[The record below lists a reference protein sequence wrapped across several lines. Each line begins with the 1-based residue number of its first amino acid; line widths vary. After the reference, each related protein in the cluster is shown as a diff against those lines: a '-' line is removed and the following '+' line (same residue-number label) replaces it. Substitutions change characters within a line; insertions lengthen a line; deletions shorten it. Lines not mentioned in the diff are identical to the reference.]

1 MAHEPHAIP
10 IPPRPPGSG
19 APVRIVIPDDF
30 PPAYSGRPEVE
41 ALRRLG
47 EVVVYDSKAGD
58 RTELLARLTGAH
70 VVLNVRSYTSF
81 DAETLAALPDL
92 ALIAVFGTGTDNI
105 DLEAASRLGI
115 VVVNA
120 PGANARSV
128 AEHAVAL
135 MLAVARAVPQHD
147 RAVRAG
153 GWTHYE
159 GVELEGKVFGVVGL
173 GNIGRHTARI
183 AAGLGMQVI
192 AWSPTRDEG
201 RARACGARLV
211 ELDELLRMADVVS
224 LSLALSERTR
234 GLIGA
239 RELALLKP
247 TAILVNTA
255 RGALVD
261 EAALVTALRERR
273 IRGAGLDVFTEE
285 PLPPGHPFTTL
296 DNVVLTP
303 HAGWV
308 TREARERLLRLPV
321 ENIAAYLAGRPQHV
335 VNPAALAHPRPVGGR
350 RPAEPAAG
358 G

>member
-1 MAHEPHAIP
+1 MAREPHPAAP
-10 IPPRPPGSG
+10 SSHGAG

-41 ALRRLG
+41 ALARLG
-47 EVVVYDSKAGD
+47 EVAVYDTKAAD
-58 RTELLARLTGAH
+58 RAELLARLAGAH
-70 VVLNVRSYTSF
+70 VVLNVRSYTAF
-81 DAETLAALPDL
+81 DADLLAALPDL

-128 AEHAVAL
+128 AEHAIAL
-135 MLAVARAVPQHD
+135 TLAVARSVPQHD

-159 GVELEGKVFGVVGL
+159 GLELEGKTFGVVGL
-173 GNIGRHTARI
+173 GNIGRHTARL
-183 AAGLGMQVI
+183 AAGLGMEVL
-192 AWSPTRDEG
+192 AWSPTPDEA

-211 ELDELLRMADVVS
+211 ALDELLRTADVVS

-247 TAILVNTA
+247 TAILINTA

-273 IRGAGLDVFTEE
+273 IFGAGLDVFAEE
-285 PLPPGHPFTTL
+285 PLPPDSPLWTAPNLLITPHTAGETRAYEDRVLDLLVENLARLRRGETTL
-296 DNVVLTP
+296 VNQVV
-303 HAGWV
+303 
-308 TREARERLLRLPV
+308 
-321 ENIAAYLAGRPQHV
+321 
-335 VNPAALAHPRPVGGR
+335 
-350 RPAEPAAG
+350 
-358 G
+358 